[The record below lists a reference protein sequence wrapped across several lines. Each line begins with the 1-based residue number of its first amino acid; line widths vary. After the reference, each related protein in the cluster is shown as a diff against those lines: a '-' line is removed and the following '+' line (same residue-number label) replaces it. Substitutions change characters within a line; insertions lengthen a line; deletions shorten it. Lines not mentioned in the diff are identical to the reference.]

1 MAIVRKFT
9 EEPAARDTK
18 HTECTGKLRAV
29 ESGGEK
35 FIQLDTYGSA
45 DREMPGKVSQ
55 SLRLS
60 ENAVQQIIQM
70 AAKHF

>member
-9 EEPAARDTK
+9 EEAASRETK
-18 HTECTGKLRAV
+18 HSECSGKIRAI

-45 DREMPGKVSQ
+45 DREMPGKISQ

-60 ENAVQQIIQM
+60 EQAIQQIIRM

>member
-1 MAIVRKFT
+1 MAIVRRFA

-18 HTECTGKLRAV
+18 HTECAGKLRAV

-35 FIQLDTYGSA
+35 FIQIDTYGSA

-60 ENAVQQIIQM
+60 EDAVQQIIRM
-70 AAKHF
+70 AANHF